1 MLFNY
6 LLYFF
11 FLLATVVA
19 RAAPPLANSREIHSA
34 RLLVLPVSGLL
45 SDVPGLV
52 LAGFFSRAAI
62 ASSIVFA
69 ILSTSDCSV
78 IFLPRTTGYQ
88 VQYSASSKFSKAK
101 TVTVVK
107 NTTVSKKISKLSGK
121 KKYYVRVRTYKTVKI
136 NGKSIRIYSG
146 WSKAKTVTTK
156 K

>member
-19 RAAPPLANSREIHSA
+19 RVAPPLANSREIHSA

-62 ASSIVFA
+62 ASSIVNLF
-69 ILSTSDCSV
+69 LSHIPICTIIMGNG
-78 IFLPRTTGYQ
+78 IFELKHIP
-88 VQYSASSKFSKAK
+88 
-101 TVTVVK
+101 
-107 NTTVSKKISKLSGK
+107 
-121 KKYYVRVRTYKTVKI
+121 
-136 NGKSIRIYSG
+136 
-146 WSKAKTVTTK
+146 
-156 K
+156 

>member
-19 RAAPPLANSREIHSA
+19 RVAPPLANSREIHSA
-34 RLLVLPVSGLL
+34 RLLVSPVCGLL

-52 LAGFFSRAAI
+52 LAGFFSRATI

-78 IFLPRTTGYQ
+78 IFLPRTT
-88 VQYSASSKFSKAK
+88 ALTA
-101 TVTVVK
+101 
-107 NTTVSKKISKLSGK
+107 VS
-121 KKYYVRVRTYKTVKI
+121 TPE
-136 NGKSIRIYSG
+136 KSL
-146 WSKAKTVTTK
+146 
-156 K
+156 